1 MADGDRRKVEKLR
14 GLQPVAISYLQ
25 SKHSSMEVPRALL
38 MADLSGYT
46 ALTHA
51 HGAFT
56 AADLIDRYL
65 EIVNTSLVGESVL
78 QERSGDAV
86 LIMSASADDLLATAV
101 MMLQAAD
108 DEHNFLQL
116 HGGLHYGNLLERK
129 GAYFGTA
136 INLTA
141 RIAAKAHSGSFWCSA
156 AFANQIETGSLCHLQ
171 AKGKFSFKN
180 LDEETEL
187 FELVC
192 PDRKHY
198 HVDPVCRMLLQD
210 ESKTVRHPSM
220 EQMFFCSTGCLEKYM
235 SAEQLTP
242 SNLGTGG

>member
-1 MADGDRRKVEKLR
+1 ME
-14 GLQPVAISYLQ
+14 IS
-25 SKHSSMEVPRALL
+25 RALL

-46 ALTHA
+46 ALTDT

-56 AADLIDRYL
+56 AADLIDRYV
-65 EIVNTSLVGESVL
+65 EIVTASLVGSSVL

-86 LIMSASADDLLATAV
+86 LVIADTADDLLATAV

-116 HGGLHYGNLLERK
+116 HGGLHYGHLLERK

-141 RIAAKAHSGSFWCSA
+141 RIAARAHSGSFWCSSS
-156 AFANQIETGSLCHLQ
+156 FARALSANSLCHLQ
-171 AKGKFSFKN
+171 SKGKFSFKN

-192 PDRKHY
+192 PNRRSY

-210 ESKTVRHPSM
+210 ESKTVRHPSI
-220 EQMFFCSTGCLEKYM
+220 EQLYFCSNGCLEKYM
-235 SAEQLTP
+235 SAGKVAGNNHQANTP
-242 SNLGTGG
+242 AVPSSNS